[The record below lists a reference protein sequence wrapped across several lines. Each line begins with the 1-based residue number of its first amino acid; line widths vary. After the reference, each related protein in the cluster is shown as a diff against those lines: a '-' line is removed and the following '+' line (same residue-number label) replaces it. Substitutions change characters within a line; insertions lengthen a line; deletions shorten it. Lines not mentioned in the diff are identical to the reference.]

1 MPLNKP
7 TAEDIAEIIGPQAK
21 PDMKVFEDLMM
32 DSVDFAGIIIAI
44 EEKYGV
50 PAEEEIWGK
59 LLFDSIYGNSP
70 TPRSIAEFVCQQM
83 K

>member
-1 MPLNKP
+1 MAGLITEVAGRK
-7 TAEDIAEIIGPQAK
+7 AGVDA
-21 PDMKVFEDLMM
+21 KVFEDLMM

-50 PAEEEIWGK
+50 PAEEEIWGR
-59 LLFDSIYGNSP
+59 LLFNSIYGNSP